1 VEQSLESSAH
11 LPRWGVKR
19 ALGAFLLGG
28 ALAWVLWT
36 ATAFPLGVN
45 DEVLQIAYGATPVSP
60 LRLLVL
66 STPISTYGMYQLLHP
81 WLLPVL
87 LLYFAPPFAWGV
99 SARRWWVP
107 GLAYGLGGVLT
118 NPWPY
123 VLLRQSGF
131 VPDLFY
137 TASLLVWA
145 ALPLAVLASGLG
157 ALWCRLSPRLI
168 ASASARMG
176 RQAARTDVPTLPEQ
190 RALLQSQRSSGE
202 LLARRSLPLAWGV
215 VALLGVAILALQVF
229 SFLRLWVVR

>member
-1 VEQSLESSAH
+1 MELSLESYAH
-11 LPRWGVKR
+11 PRRWGVKR
-19 ALGAFLLGG
+19 TSGAFLLGG
-28 ALAWVLWT
+28 TLAWVLWT

-45 DEVLQIAYGATPVSP
+45 DKMLQIAYGATPVSP

-87 LLYFAPPFAWGV
+87 LLYFATPFAWGV
-99 SARRWWVP
+99 FARRWWVP

-137 TASLLVWA
+137 TASLLVLA

-157 ALWCRLSPRLI
+157 ALWRLI
-168 ASASARMG
+168 SRGGIVNPPASIG
-176 RQAARTDVPTLPEQ
+176 WQAARTAAPALPEQ
-190 RALLQSQRSSGE
+190 IATLQSQRGSGG
-202 LLARRSLPLAWGV
+202 LLARRSLPLAWLV
-215 VALLGVAILALQVF
+215 VALLSVTILALQVF
-229 SFLRLWVVR
+229 SFLRLWTVR